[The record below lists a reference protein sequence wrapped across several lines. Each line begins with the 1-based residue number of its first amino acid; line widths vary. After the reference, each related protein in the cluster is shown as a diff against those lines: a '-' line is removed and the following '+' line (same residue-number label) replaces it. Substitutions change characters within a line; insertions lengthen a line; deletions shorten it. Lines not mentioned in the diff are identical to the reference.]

1 MIGFIGGT
9 GPEGRGLALRF
20 AMAGE
25 EVVIGSRS
33 RERAQE
39 AVEDVLRRAPDLAVT
54 GAENA
59 DAAQSADTV
68 FVAVPY
74 SAHRDTVSGL
84 GDLLKGKI
92 VVDVVVPLA
101 FEKGRVR
108 ALTVEEGSVAEQ
120 AQQLLPDARVVGA
133 FHSISAQELLVP
145 DAVVDCDVVVCA
157 DDAEARDRVMALAEL
172 IKGVRA
178 LDGGGLATS
187 RYVEA
192 LTALLLN
199 MNRIY
204 KAHSA
209 IKIVGI

>member
-39 AVEDVLRRAPDLAVT
+39 AVEDVLGRAPDLAVT

-74 SAHRDTVSGL
+74 GAHRDTVSGL
-84 GDLLKGKI
+84 SDLLKGKI

-120 AQQLLPDARVVGA
+120 AQQLLPDAQVVGA

-145 DAVVDCDVVVCA
+145 DAVLDCDVVVCA

>member
-120 AQQLLPDARVVGA
+120 AQLLLPDAQVVGA

-145 DAVVDCDVVVCA
+145 DAVLDCDVVVCA

>member
-39 AVEDVLRRAPDLAVT
+39 AVEDVLGRARDLAVT

-120 AQQLLPDARVVGA
+120 AQLLLPDAQVVGA
-133 FHSISAQELLVP
+133 FHSISAHELLVP
-145 DAVVDCDVVVCA
+145 DAVLDCDVVVCA

>member
-54 GAENA
+54 GAEHA

-74 SAHRDTVSGL
+74 SAPRDTVSGL

-120 AQQLLPDARVVGA
+120 AQQQLPDARVVGA

>member
-74 SAHRDTVSGL
+74 SAPRDTVSGL

-120 AQQLLPDARVVGA
+120 AQQQLPDARVVGA

>member
-74 SAHRDTVSGL
+74 GAHHDTVSGL

-108 ALTVEEGSVAEQ
+108 ALAVEEGSVAEQ
-120 AQQLLPDARVVGA
+120 AQLLLPDAQVVGA

>member
-25 EVVIGSRS
+25 DVVIGSRS

-39 AVEDVLRRAPDLAVT
+39 AVEDVLGRARDLAVT

>member
-108 ALTVEEGSVAEQ
+108 ALAVEEGSVAEQ
-120 AQQLLPDARVVGA
+120 AQLLLPDAQVVGA

>member
-25 EVVIGSRS
+25 AVVIGSRS

-39 AVEDVLRRAPDLAVT
+39 AVEDVLGRAPDLAVT

-84 GDLLKGKI
+84 GDLLKGKT

-108 ALTVEEGSVAEQ
+108 ALAVEEGSVAEQ
-120 AQQLLPDARVVGA
+120 AQLLLPGGRVVGA

-145 DAVVDCDVVVCA
+145 DAAMDCDVVVCA

-178 LDGGGLATS
+178 LDGGGLANS

>member
-39 AVEDVLRRAPDLAVT
+39 AVEDVLGRARDLAVT

-108 ALTVEEGSVAEQ
+108 ALAVEQGSVAEQ
-120 AQQLLPDARVVGA
+120 AQLLLPDAQVVGA